1 MIEDMQIRNL
11 SPVTQ
16 RCYVHAIVKFSRH
29 FKRSPDRLGLAEVR
43 AYQVHLVSTGVSWQG
58 FNQAVCALRFLYGAR
73 TGGDGRAHPVCAQAA
88 TAAGGVERRLSRSV
102 SCGGTRT
109 QASDG
114 VDDGLCR
121 RASRLGGCAAQD
133 LNKQIAAELGISEM
147 TAKIHRGQ
155 GFARC
160 RR

>member
-1 MIEDMQIRNL
+1 MDSFL
-11 SPVTQ
+11 SGALSWLAVFAIGPV
-16 RCYVHAIVKFSRH
+16 VLS
-29 FKRSPDRLGLAEVR
+29 
-43 AYQVHLVSTGVSWQG
+43 GVS
-58 FNQAVCALRFLYGAR
+58 VVRFL
-73 TGGDGRAHPVCAQAA
+73 
-88 TAAGGVERRLSRSV
+88 AGV
-102 SCGGTRT
+102 RT